1 MDKAGKGREKSVF
14 VVVVVN
20 NVDCME
26 CRRICGS
33 EWNDVT
39 NVQDRTVKAE
49 EHNRTMVKCGVEVVN
64 LV

>member
-1 MDKAGKGREKSVF
+1 MVTGINSPRTDDVVMDKAGKGREKSVF

-33 EWNDVT
+33 E
-39 NVQDRTVKAE
+39 
-49 EHNRTMVKCGVEVVN
+49 
-64 LV
+64 